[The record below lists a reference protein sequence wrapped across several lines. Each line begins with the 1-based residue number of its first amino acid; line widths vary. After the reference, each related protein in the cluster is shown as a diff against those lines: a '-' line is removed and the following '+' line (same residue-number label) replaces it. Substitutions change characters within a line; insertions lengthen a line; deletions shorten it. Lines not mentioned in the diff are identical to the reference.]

1 MSGRCV
7 RAALAVSVAA
17 LLLGIVAPARPAG
30 AEDMNAVFPDLDLP
44 GFRVTPYVTERFEYD
59 SNVFGAPSR
68 AKDDFV
74 SKTIP
79 GVIVNLPLGRHRIDF
94 GARAEILR
102 FLDLTEQNTEH
113 YFFLGDM
120 RLDFPGG
127 LRAGLNEDFAHT
139 SDPPGTELTGR
150 ITSTTNV
157 LHPEVVYGFADRY
170 EIGVDYVWTHVD
182 FDRIASQ
189 LDRDEQTV
197 GLTGFYKVAPNTR
210 LLASYSYGV
219 KDFDTTVNGF
229 DRDVTRHIVVIGVRG
244 NLTSRLTSTFRI
256 GYESREPDRRS
267 LTSYHGLVIGG
278 DWLFRPTER
287 TRFTLVTERFVAESV
302 FQTNLFYVSN
312 MVTFGV
318 EHQLLPKLRLT
329 GRLFGG
335 TNEYPDK
342 AQKASGTYAWRYD
355 DIIGLAV
362 GAEYDVQRWLAIG
375 ADYSETRR
383 YSNFDNFDYKDN
395 IVGAKVTLK
404 F

>member
-1 MSGRCV
+1 ML
-7 RAALAVSVAA
+7 AAVAVLIGLGTPAA
-17 LLLGIVAPARPAG
+17 AV
-30 AEDMNAVFPDLDLP
+30 DMNAVFPDLDLP
-44 GFRVTPYVTERFEYD
+44 GFRVTPYVTERFEYE

-68 AKDDFV
+68 AKDDFI

-79 GVIVNLPLGRHRIDF
+79 GIIVNLPLGRHRLDF

-102 FLDLTEQNTEH
+102 FLDLTQQDTEH
-113 YFFLGDM
+113 YFLLGDL

-157 LHPEVVYGFADRY
+157 LHPDVVYGFADRY

-182 FDRIASQ
+182 FDSIVKQ
-189 LDRDEQTV
+189 LDRDEHTI

-219 KDFDTTVNGF
+219 KDFDTTVAGF
-229 DRDVTRHIVVIGVRG
+229 DRDVTRHIAVVGVRG

-256 GYESREPDRRS
+256 GYESREPDSRR
-267 LTSYHGLVIGG
+267 LTSYHGIVAGG
-278 DWLFRPTER
+278 DWLFAPTDR
-287 TRFTLVTERFVAESV
+287 TRFTLVTERFVGESV

-312 MVTFGV
+312 MVTLGA
-318 EHQLLPKLRLT
+318 EHRLLPKLKLS
-329 GRLFGG
+329 GRIFGG
-335 TNEYPDK
+335 TNQYPDK

-355 DIIGLAV
+355 ELVGLAL
-362 GAEYDVQRWLAIG
+362 GAEYDIQRWLTLG

-383 YSNFDNFDYKDN
+383 YSNFENFSFKDN
-395 IVGAKVTLK
+395 IVGVKATLK